1 MSKFSTIP
9 RSSYVLQAEAHLNF
23 RVQIRFTDVSLCRL
37 LALTPLL
44 EQLDISN
51 TSCYEP
57 SLWLRVIAPHQLL
70 SFKWSDIDTSAIS
83 RVQQNALSQIRME
96 KLSLHHAW
104 QLQSLDLSNNPL
116 VNTYLKSGPD
126 LGSMTVLSLTS
137 LTLTGLLNPEAQCLS
152 AVLANCARTLT
163 VRLFSGTHINE
174 VYSLTLLRS
183 SIYLLVLC
191 RPAQCLLFPNYASL
205 HCVSSI

>member
-9 RSSYVLQAEAHLNF
+9 RSSFVPQEEAHLDF
-23 RVQIRFTDVSLCRL
+23 RLQTRFTDISLCRI

-57 SLWLRVIAPHQLL
+57 SLWLHFIAPHQLI
-70 SFKWSDIDTSAIS
+70 SFKWSDIDASTIS
-83 RVQQNALSQIRME
+83 RVQQNALSQIRLE
-96 KLSLHHAW
+96 NLSLHHAW
-104 QLQSLDLSNNPL
+104 QLRSLDLSNNPL

-137 LTLTGLLNPEAQCLS
+137 LTLTGLQNPEAQCLS
-152 AVLANCARTLT
+152 AVLANCYRTLT
-163 VRLFSGTHINE
+163 VRLFSGTHIDE
-174 VYSLTLLRS
+174 IYSPALFRS

-191 RPAQCLLFPNYASL
+191 RPAQCLLFPNYAGL